1 MALAVTACR
10 AVIWRRVRHKDQM
23 PVITPYLIVLSGEEE
38 SVLMAR
44 ARSVRSQYRDRLRA
58 RIVLA
63 AAAAKTNA
71 AIAVEV
77 GVHVDTVRK
86 WRRRFAAGRL
96 GGLKD
101 APRTGRP
108 PVFTAADRAEAVAL
122 ACALPAESG
131 VPLSRWSCPELAR
144 ELAARCQITA
154 SASTIRRWLAGD
166 ALKPWQ
172 HRSWISVRDPEFAA
186 KAARVLDLY
195 AGIWDGA
202 PLGEGDYVICADE
215 KTSIQARCR
224 CHPTLPPGKAR
235 AMRVQH
241 DYKRRGALAYLA
253 AWDTHRGQVTGR
265 CEHTTGIDPFSRLV
279 RQVMTAEPYASADR
293 VFWITDNGSSHRGAA
308 SVKRM
313 TKAWPNAHLI
323 HLPVHASWLDQAEI
337 YFSVIQRKVIS
348 PNDFTSLDQIRNRL
362 AAFETRY
369 NAIAR
374 PFNWKFTRTDLND
387 LLHRIDAH
395 NKTQPHAL
403 AA

>member
-1 MALAVTACR
+1 MTAGPACGG
-10 AVIWRRVRHKDQM
+10 HKEHM
-23 PVITPYLIVLSGEEE
+23 PVPSPYLIVLSSKEEA
-38 SVLMAR
+38 VLAAR
-44 ARSVRSQYRDRLRA
+44 ARSVRGEYRVRLRA

-63 AAAAKTNA
+63 AAAGKNNA
-71 AIAVEV
+71 AIAVEL
-77 GVHVDTVRK
+77 GVCTDTVRK

-96 GGLKD
+96 PGLKD
-101 APRTGRP
+101 ARRSGRP
-108 PVFTAADRAEAVAL
+108 PVFTAADRAEVVAL

-144 ELAARCQITA
+144 ELAARCQIAA
-154 SASTIRRWLAGD
+154 SASTIRRWLASD

-195 AGIWDGA
+195 AGIWDGQ
-202 PLGEGDYVICADE
+202 PLGSNDYVICADE

-235 AMRVQH
+235 AMRVEH
-241 DYKRRGALAYLA
+241 DYTRGGALAYLA
-253 AWDTHRGQVTGR
+253 AWDVHRAQVSGR
-265 CEHTTGIDPFSRLV
+265 CEHTTGIAPFSRLV
-279 RQVMTAEPYASADR
+279 KQVMTAEPYASADR
-293 VFWITDNGSSHRGAA
+293 VFWIADNGSSHRGAA
-308 SVKRM
+308 SIKRM

-337 YFSVIQRKVIS
+337 YFSVVQRKALT
-348 PNDFTSLDQIRNRL
+348 PNDFTGLSQIRDRL
-362 AAFETRY
+362 AAFEIRY

-374 PFNWKFTRTDLND
+374 PFNWKFTRADLSD

-395 NKTQPHAL
+395 HATQPHTL